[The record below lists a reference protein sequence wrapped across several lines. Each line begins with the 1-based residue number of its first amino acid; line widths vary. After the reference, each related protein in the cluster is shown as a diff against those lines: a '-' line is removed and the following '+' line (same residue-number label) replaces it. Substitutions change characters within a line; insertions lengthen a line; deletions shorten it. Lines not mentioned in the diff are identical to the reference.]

1 MDIVG
6 RMGVSRPWEHVVGYS
21 RAIRKGQL
29 IEVSGTTATTTDGQV
44 MYPYDAYEQMKYILQ
59 EIKVAIEELGATFD
73 DTMRTRISLTNI
85 EDWPSVA
92 TAHRE
97 VFNSVMPACSF
108 TEISKLMLP
117 ELCVQVEMTL
127 WV

>member
-1 MDIVG
+1 MEMVDRV
-6 RMGVSRPWEHVVGYS
+6 RVSRPWEHVVGYS

-29 IEVSGTTATTTDGQV
+29 IEVSGTTAATVDGQV
-44 MYPYDAYEQMKYILQ
+44 MYPFDAYEQMKYILQ
-59 EIKVAIEELGATFD
+59 EIKVAIEELGASFD

-85 EDWPSVA
+85 EDWPAVA

-108 TEISKLMLP
+108 VEISKLMLP

-127 WV
+127 WI